1 MLKLQV
7 FTLFSLMLEIL
18 IWDERWTSQGALK
31 NHLPM
36 QEAQEIWVGSLGL
49 EDPLEKEMAA
59 HFSIL
64 AWETTWTEEPNGLQS
79 LGPQERDMI

>member
-1 MLKLQV
+1 MD
-7 FTLFSLMLEIL
+7 FP
-18 IWDERWTSQGALK
+18 GALK

-49 EDPLEKEMAA
+49 EDPLEKEMAT

-79 LGPQERDMI
+79 LGPQELDMI